1 MLKNTSTLLPGGG
14 VIGDLIIQKY
24 NEISEK
30 NHSYSLRYNMSLDYE
45 LIRNLHLK
53 VSAGIDYNQQ
63 NQNTFK
69 PRALDSYTHFSTS
82 EGTITKICLS

>member
-1 MLKNTSTLLPGGG
+1 
-14 VIGDLIIQKY
+14 
-24 NEISEK
+24 
-30 NHSYSLRYNMSLDYE
+30 MSLDYE

-82 EGTITKICLS
+82 EGTITKDLSILNENLLTYTFNYLDKHNFNVMLGLSFQKDQSF